1 MDDEILALKRNGT
14 WTLVP
19 RPQSHNV
26 VGCRWIF
33 KVKPSQD
40 GSIERHKA
48 HLVAQG
54 FSQVP
59 GLDFGNT
66 FSPVVRP
73 ATVRLILSLAV
84 ASGWRLH
91 QLDVNNAFLH
101 GFLNKEVYME

>member
-1 MDDEILALKRNGT
+1 M
-14 WTLVP
+14 
-19 RPQSHNV
+19 
-26 VGCRWIF
+26 
-33 KVKPSQD
+33 
-40 GSIERHKA
+40 
-48 HLVAQG
+48 AQG

-59 GLDFGNT
+59 GLDFGDT

-101 GFLNKEVYME
+101 GFLNEEVYMEQPPGYTDPIFPQHVCRLKRALYDLK